1 MGLVNLYPSW
11 VEAKNIDFELDAYN
25 FNFGVETDANLLKI
39 SNQIYLYFLLIYLVP
54 PGLYRSYF

>member
-1 MGLVNLYPSW
+1 MGMVNLYPSL
-11 VEAKNIDFELDAYN
+11 VEAKNIGFELDAYN

-54 PGLYRSYF
+54 PRLYRS

>member
-11 VEAKNIDFELDAYN
+11 VKAKNIDFELDAYN

>member
-1 MGLVNLYPSW
+1 MGLVSLYPSW
-11 VEAKNIDFELDAYN
+11 VKAKNIDFELDAYN